1 MEDERITLRMGTEE
15 VQSMDSFLEER
26 PELGSRSQFIRTAV
40 REYINR
46 DAGVSAPS
54 ARPGVFV
61 GLTETQ
67 MGALSALKESGRS
80 YDDAEY
86 IRKVLDRHF
95 EKEDDFVNAGRDA
108 YKVSTLEA
116 LKR

>member
-15 VQSMDSFLEER
+15 VQTMDRFLDGR

-54 ARPGVFV
+54 DRNGIFLKLTPSQMNSLARLRADGK
-61 GLTETQ
+61 
-67 MGALSALKESGRS
+67 SI
-80 YDDAEY
+80 DDAEY
-86 IRKVLDRHF
+86 IRSVLNDRF
-95 EKEDDFVNAGRDA
+95 STVEKREQEAREAYESTTNEAFDA
-108 YKVSTLEA
+108 
-116 LKR
+116 